1 MKEKLLEGLKTK
13 YSNLGL
19 GDAVLSGVTAT
30 LENNTTEDNLE
41 ATIAGAEGLLKT
53 LQSEL
58 DKARSKREPK
68 IEPIAEL
75 KVEPKVDNEFAELR
89 KMVEGLTTKLEQTEQ
104 EKLAEKKFNELAKVA
119 KTKGISED
127 ILKLVNIPE
136 DVEINTFLDSLS
148 QTLTNVGLK
157 GTPPIGG
164 RKDERTDLEK
174 SIDRVREKMNLNKK

>member
-68 IEPIAEL
+68 VEVKEEP

-157 GTPPIGG
+157 GTPPSGG